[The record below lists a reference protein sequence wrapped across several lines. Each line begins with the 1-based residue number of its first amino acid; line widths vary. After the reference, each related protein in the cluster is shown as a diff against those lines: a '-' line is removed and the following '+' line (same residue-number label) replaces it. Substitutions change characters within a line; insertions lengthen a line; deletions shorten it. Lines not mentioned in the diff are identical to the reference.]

1 MIVVDM
7 IGYILLTVLMYRLGM
22 VIGNMLV
29 H

>member
-7 IGYILLTVLMYRLGM
+7 IGCILLTVLMYRLGM